1 MNCLLYRW
9 KVFNQE
15 DIAESLRNLGVNVIE
30 YEEASVYI
38 DEDKGLKFHNYA
50 EVYNKIKGVD
60 IVFSFNYFAHV
71 SNICEELQIPYVS
84 WSVDSPLISL
94 FHESIYNKCNYIFIF
109 DKFFYIQIKDLG
121 LEHVY
126 YLPLAV
132 NAARLQETIKRKSK
146 EEINAGLKS
155 DVSFVGSMYHR
166 NSFDAIAGKLP
177 EELRDYFMEVLK
189 EQLFIPG
196 MELID
201 ESLSPKILEEL
212 LEATSFVQS
221 EGSFSDL
228 ALVFTNTFLGFK
240 LANMERVV
248 TINALASAIKDR
260 YTMDLYTDNA
270 DDKLRGVRVKD
281 FVDYKKTMPKVFNN
295 SKINLNISLRNIRS
309 GIPLRVWDVLGSGGF
324 LLSNRQ
330 IEIRDYFIE
339 GKEIECYSTIE
350 EAVTKT
356 LYYLEHDEERIKIA
370 QNGLEKVE
378 KEHSYDR
385 RIEEILDIV
394 KKEKQNKYM

>member
-1 MNCLLYRW
+1 
-9 KVFNQE
+9 
-15 DIAESLRNLGVNVIE
+15 
-30 YEEASVYI
+30 
-38 DEDKGLKFHNYA
+38 
-50 EVYNKIKGVD
+50 
-60 IVFSFNYFAHV
+60 
-71 SNICEELQIPYVS
+71 
-84 WSVDSPLISL
+84 
-94 FHESIYNKCNYIFIF
+94 
-109 DKFFYIQIKDLG
+109 
-121 LEHVY
+121 
-126 YLPLAV
+126 
-132 NAARLQETIKRKSK
+132 
-146 EEINAGLKS
+146 
-155 DVSFVGSMYHR
+155 
-166 NSFDAIAGKLP
+166 
-177 EELRDYFMEVLK
+177 
-189 EQLFIPG
+189 
-196 MELID
+196 
-201 ESLSPKILEEL
+201 
-212 LEATSFVQS
+212 
-221 EGSFSDL
+221 
-228 ALVFTNTFLGFK
+228 
-240 LANMERVV
+240 MERVV

-260 YTMDLYTDNA
+260 YTLDLYTDNA
-270 DDKLRGVRVKD
+270 DDKLRGVRVKS